1 MSGKLSELCRNFI
14 GKNIAICQ
22 MENNFRTWMLQVIN
36 FSRKPHWLLH
46 THWILL
52 VLGWWHATMML
63 AFSTLHCNFNDEL
76 FILCRVK
83 RERERKRKRKVISER
98 RMWSKRNC
106 IGSLDWFHPIKQWHR
121 TVAQCIYTR
130 NARSSECE
138 IARKRTD
145 HSEFH
150 VKIHVAMINL
160 SVQIVVNISIPKML
174 QLEVRFSFRL

>member
-1 MSGKLSELCRNFI
+1 
-14 GKNIAICQ
+14 
-22 MENNFRTWMLQVIN
+22 
-36 FSRKPHWLLH
+36 
-46 THWILL
+46 
-52 VLGWWHATMML
+52 
-63 AFSTLHCNFNDEL
+63 
-76 FILCRVK
+76 
-83 RERERKRKRKVISER
+83 
-98 RMWSKRNC
+98 MWSKRNC

-174 QLEVRFSFRL
+174 QLEVRFSFRLEFLAVAHTYHALSLTHCISWFSSSICRQWNKFSSVFRCSVCSWRHWQNRELRENYLDLTLPILVQFVHAWTCIRLSVLVLNIT